1 LSDQGDKN
9 LNRYLLFASPMSILN
24 KYGLSFDPKKINTSS
39 AIGCHLS
46 GYLMGQSIEFISEDV
61 LPEIDK
67 AISGKPFDED
77 AGGFLSFL
85 IIGAPTCTFSSIN
98 EAEAD
103 CAIITHDLKEIL
115 LLWVDRVN
123 QHKIKT
129 PEFSF

>member
-1 LSDQGDKN
+1 
-9 LNRYLLFASPMSILN
+9 MSVLN
-24 KYGLSFDPKKINTSS
+24 KYGLSFDSKKLNNPS
-39 AIGCHLS
+39 ALGGHLS
-46 GYLMGQSIEFISEDV
+46 GYLMGQSVEFISEDV

-85 IIGAPTCTFSSIN
+85 TIGTPTCTFSSVN

-103 CAIITHDLKEIL
+103 CSIPTHDLKDIL
-115 LLWVDRVN
+115 LLWVDWVN

-129 PEFSF
+129 PGFSF